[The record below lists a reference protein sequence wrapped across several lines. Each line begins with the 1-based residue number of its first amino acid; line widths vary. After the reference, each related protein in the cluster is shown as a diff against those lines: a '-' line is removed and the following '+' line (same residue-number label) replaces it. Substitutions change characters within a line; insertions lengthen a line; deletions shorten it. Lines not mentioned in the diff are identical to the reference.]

1 MRTADL
7 SPKRLFENFLESIG
21 KRAGVTSVH
30 PHRFRHTFAIQ
41 YLRNGGYPYTL
52 QALLGHSSLDMVKNY
67 LRIAQIDIDTAH
79 RRASPVDNWRLT
91 RGRSYARQGQ
101 VLSIEETKDGIA
113 AKVQGSRSTPY
124 KIKIQI
130 SPLTDTEW
138 DKVFD
143 ALAEQAIF
151 TAQLLAGEMPQ
162 EIESAFERA
171 KVSLFPS
178 RRADLKT
185 DCSCP
190 DPTNP
195 CKHIAATH
203 YILGERFDEDPFLIF
218 RLRGRTQEQVMAA
231 LRQRRAGEDESAEE
245 PEEVEVVIPL
255 EEQVSHFWEL
265 SAPLAGFS
273 VSIRPPAIE
282 MPLLKRLGEA
292 NFVPAPGLES
302 LLKGAYQT
310 TSNKAVEIAYR
321 ESDGETSFF

>member
-1 MRTADL
+1 MPWRDDDDYYFKP
-7 SPKRLFENFLESIG
+7 SKPKEAKDGIKARSQRGSFAKNWWAQRWIAALERL
-21 KRAGVTSVH
+21 
-30 PHRFRHTFAIQ
+30 
-41 YLRNGGYPYTL
+41 
-52 QALLGHSSLDMVKNY
+52 
-67 LRIAQIDIDTAH
+67 
-79 RRASPVDNWRLT
+79 VDSGRLT

-113 AKVQGSRSTPY
+113 AKVQGSQRTPY
-124 KIKIQI
+124 RIKIQI
-130 SPLTDTEW
+130 SPLSDTEW
-138 DKVFD
+138 ENVFD

-178 RRADLKT
+178 RRTDLKT

-190 DPTNP
+190 DPANP

-231 LRQRRAGEDESAEE
+231 LRQRRAGESESVDEPDEAEIIIALESA
-245 PEEVEVVIPL
+245 VN
-255 EEQVSHFWEL
+255 HFWE
-265 SAPLAGFS
+265 SPVPLDSFS
-273 VSIRPPAIE
+273 VSIHPPMIE

-302 LLKGAYQT
+302 LLRGAYQT
-310 TSNKAVEIAYR
+310 ISKKAIEVAYR
-321 ESDGETSFF
+321 EDEQTGR